1 MINPSDLILVSLL
14 PSQRDLEIARVL
26 GWYRI
31 PYKTAPKTVSVDALA
46 FYQTARFGDEK
57 WSINYIAPV
66 TGHEL
71 TTRAE
76 LLRTEKDHPRA
87 NEQYFKIQIGS
98 LERLAKPIPSRSWRR
113 ITFFYTTG
121 ERLLKA
127 NEINDLIVDSEERE
141 ILWTALKERGLN
153 AERKYEVKRGVEV
166 DFALLCQLGV
176 LGIVLGDKVI
186 KERAGEKYLILPEVA
201 VQENLPSVMKA
212 IAKEV
217 KELGGLKKKKR

>member
-1 MINPSDLILVSLL
+1 MSLSPSDLVLVALM

-57 WSINYIAPV
+57 WSIHYVARV
-66 TGHEL
+66 VGHEL

-76 LLRTEKDHPRA
+76 LLRTERDHPRA
-87 NEQYFKIQIGS
+87 NEQYVKLQIGS

-121 ERLLKA
+121 ERLLQA

-141 ILWTALKERGLN
+141 LLWTALKERGLT
-153 AERKYEVKRGVEV
+153 AERKYEVKRGIEL
-166 DFALLCQLGV
+166 DFALMCQLGV
-176 LGIVLGDKVI
+176 LGVMLGDKSF
-186 KERAGEKYLILPEVA
+186 KERGKNKYLAFPETEVK
-201 VQENLPSVMKA
+201 ENLPNVIKT

-217 KELGGLKKKKR
+217 KGLGGLKRKK